1 MSKLTFL
8 DSGVLI
14 AAARGAEPVARL
26 AMTVLDD
33 PDRTFASSALVR
45 LEVLPKALRN
55 HREGEARFYETFF
68 QSVSAWATIGEP
80 LAAETFMQAR
90 DSDLHAMDALHIAA
104 ALSVG
109 AEEFVTSE
117 RSDKPINKVTAI
129 AVRTIHPLTSR

>member
-1 MSKLTFL
+1 MSKLTFV

-14 AAARGAEPVARL
+14 AAARGTEEVARL

-33 PDRTFASSALVR
+33 PDRSFASSALVR

-55 HREGEARFYETFF
+55 HREAETRFYETYF
-68 QSVSAWATIGEP
+68 QSVTAWASIGEP
-80 LAAETFMQAR
+80 LATKAFSQAR

-117 RSDKPINKVTAI
+117 RSEKPINKITAI
-129 AVRTIHPLTSR
+129 AVRTIHPFTNR